1 MLLIFLA
8 FMALIFIWR
17 SKAKYCVFEPIS
29 VGWVQVTNEQHS
41 VIDRYYNA
49 KKHIT
54 DH

>member
-29 VGWVQVTNEQHS
+29 VWWVQVTSEQHRRH
-41 VIDRYYNA
+41 DRYYNA